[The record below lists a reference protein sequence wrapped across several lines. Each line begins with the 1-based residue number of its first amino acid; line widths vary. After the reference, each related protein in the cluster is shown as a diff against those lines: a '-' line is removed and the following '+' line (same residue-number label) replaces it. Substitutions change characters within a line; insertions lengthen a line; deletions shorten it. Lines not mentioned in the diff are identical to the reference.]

1 MKKIIALLLIFSI
14 ISLYGN
20 LYAKEKRGVNVEV
33 FKTTLKMETPWDTQT
48 PDIKGELIAVKK
60 NSLLLLESNGADVS
74 VDVADIKLIKIVKKS
89 KVLIG
94 GGIGFAMG
102 VILSIPY
109 SAFLVEL
116 HGGNGDLGS
125 YFLFAGICGAV
136 LLFPG
141 MLIGALISSNKTIK
155 LEGKS
160 EAEIEKA
167 LEDLRKIARVPDFQ

>member
-102 VILSIPY
+102 VILSIP
-109 SAFLVEL
+109 LNIHERV
-116 HGGNGDLGS
+116 
-125 YFLFAGICGAV
+125 I
-136 LLFPG
+136 FPWP
-141 MLIGALISSNKTIK
+141 MKWFPA
-155 LEGKS
+155 
-160 EAEIEKA
+160 
-167 LEDLRKIARVPDFQ
+167 